1 MSCSEGSE
9 QAPARPRRAPPGRAV
24 YRIQAPILESARL
37 PGGHHRLVVRA
48 PAVAGAARPGQFL
61 HVWCHDPAT
70 IGDPPAAA
78 VLRRPYSISR
88 VWSQEAVEILLRVRG
103 VGGRILA
110 GRRVGESLDVI
121 GPLGHGFHIPEGLRL
136 AVIVAGGSGLAPVP
150 FLIETL
156 VARGARV
163 ILLAGAADDE
173 QIPFAVDR
181 PSDPD
186 RPALSPSVPRPE
198 GRDGGRQGDL
208 ATSLRMNSV
217 EGTLGVRK
225 GGQPGH
231 ATLLAL
237 EALGA
242 EVTFVSEAVEGLLV
256 SDLLAARLEELSG
269 DGEGRS
275 GDPPP
280 SRAVMAIGP
289 RAMLKRLHE
298 LTRPPAG
305 LPLQV
310 SLEERMACGLGAC
323 RSCVV
328 PVVGEQAQEGAGP
341 RSAAVVYR
349 TVCRDGPVFHSP
361 EIAWELLDT

>member
-9 QAPARPRRAPPGRAV
+9 QPPARSRRAPPGRAV
-24 YRIQAPILESARL
+24 FRIQAPILESARL
-37 PGGHHRLVVRA
+37 PGGHHRLVLRA

-156 VARGARV
+156 VARGTRV

-181 PSDPD
+181 PSG
-186 RPALSPSVPRPE
+186 PE
-198 GRDGGRQGDL
+198 G
-208 ATSLRMNSV
+208 A
-217 EGTLGVRK
+217 LGVRK
-225 GGQPGH
+225 GGEPGH
-231 ATLLAL
+231 ATLLDL

-242 EVTFVSEAVEGLLV
+242 EVTFVSEAGEGLLV
-256 SDLLAARLEELSG
+256 SEVLAARLEELSS
-269 DGEGRS
+269 DAQEPS
-275 GDPPP
+275 GASPP
-280 SRAVMAIGP
+280 SRAAMAIGP
-289 RAMLKRLHE
+289 HAMLKRLHE
-298 LTRPPAG
+298 LTRTAPG

-328 PVVGEQAQEGAGP
+328 PVVAGQAQEGARP
-341 RSAAVVYR
+341 RSPAVVYR
-349 TVCRDGPVFHSP
+349 TVCRDGPVFYSS

>member
-1 MSCSEGSE
+1 MSCGEGSE
-9 QAPARPRRAPPGRAV
+9 QTLARPRRAPSGRAV

-88 VWSQEAVEILLRVRG
+88 VWSQEAVEILLRVEG

-110 GRRVGESLDVI
+110 GRRAGESLDVI
-121 GPLGHGFHIPEGLRL
+121 GPLGHGFHIPEKLRL

-163 ILLAGAADDE
+163 ILLAGATDDE
-173 QIPFAVDR
+173 KIPFAVDR
-181 PSDPD
+181 
-186 RPALSPSVPRPE
+186 
-198 GRDGGRQGDL
+198 
-208 ATSLRMNSV
+208 
-217 EGTLGVRK
+217 
-225 GGQPGH
+225 GQPGH

-256 SDLLAARLEELSG
+256 SELLAARLEELSG
-269 DGEGRS
+269 GDQGCS
-275 GDPPP
+275 GAPPP
-280 SRAVMAIGP
+280 SGVVMAIGP

-298 LTRPPAG
+298 LTRGAAG

-328 PVVGEQAQEGAGP
+328 PVLEEQAQEEAGP

-349 TVCRDGPVFHSP
+349 TVCRDGPVFRGP